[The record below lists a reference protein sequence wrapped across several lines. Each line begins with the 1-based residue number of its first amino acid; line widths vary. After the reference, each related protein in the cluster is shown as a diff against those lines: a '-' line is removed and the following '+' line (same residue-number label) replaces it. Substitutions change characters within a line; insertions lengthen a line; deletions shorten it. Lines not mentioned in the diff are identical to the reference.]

1 MSIRFFDFMA
11 IVSFIAYLETSHIHY
26 LGNQDFYGPLS
37 NQALIFLFT
46 PFIAVIGLICDA
58 LEKVSKRNAVIVK
71 VEKNSLNAYTLD
83 NRHSAF
89 ILGGFSDSMHF
100 IANAKALEE
109 NFNALLKKHAANT
122 TKLMPAPFVIIKASL
137 TLVSEIE
144 QECLVK
150 SAERA
155 GAVVAVVVDTDASDE
170 DVQSAIETNS
180 SKFMWS

>member
-1 MSIRFFDFMA
+1 MA
-11 IVSFIAYLETSHIHY
+11 IVSVLAYLETGHIHY
-26 LGNQDFYGPLS
+26 LGGQELYGPLS
-37 NQALIFLFT
+37 NIKIIFLFL
-46 PFIAVIGLICDA
+46 PFIVLIGHIFDT
-58 LEKVSKRNAVIVK
+58 LEKVSKRNAIIVK

-83 NRHSAF
+83 NKHSAF
-89 ILGGFSDSMHF
+89 ILGSFSDSMHF

-155 GAVVAVVVDTDASDE
+155 GAVVAVVVDTDATDE
-170 DVQSAIETNS
+170 DVQSAIESNS